1 MAAMAHIALFDPC
14 YMQAIRPADAANA
27 RRVLELLGDTVTLID
42 GRCCGQPAFNSGF
55 RPEAR
60 AAGRQLL
67 KAARQFEAVVVASGS
82 CTAMVRHYLPALF
95 EGRRRQG
102 AASIAGRFVDFSTYV
117 AAHPALPYLGLKL
130 EGAVAYHDSCHSRRE
145 LHASAATLELLG
157 RIEGLEVR
165 RLAHE
170 EECCGFGGTFAVK
183 QPEVSVAML
192 VAKLEEL
199 SLSGARVVV
208 SGDFSCLAH
217 IQGGAEGAGLK
228 MEAWSLPELLVRALP

>member
-1 MAAMAHIALFDPC
+1 MAPMAHVALFDPC
-14 YMQAIRPADAANA
+14 YMQAIRPGDAANA

-67 KAARQFEAVVVASGS
+67 KVARQFEAVVVASGS

-95 EGRRRQG
+95 DGRRRQG

-117 AAHPALPYLGLKL
+117 AAHPALPYLGFKL
-130 EGAVAYHDSCHSRRE
+130 SGAVAYHDSCHSRRE
-145 LHASAATLELLG
+145 LQASAATLELLG

-165 RLAHE
+165 RLPHE

-183 QPEVSVAML
+183 NADVSTAML
-192 VAKLEEL
+192 DEKLAAVVA
-199 SLSGARVVV
+199 SGAAAVCACD
-208 SGDFSCLAH
+208 SSCLMH
-217 IQGGAEGAGLK
+217 IGGGLHRRGIDVQPLHLAEIL
-228 MEAWSLPELLVRALP
+228 AW